1 LKNNKQMKFP
11 LMNTRSIVIIGYC
24 LLVALAMTGIVK
36 IYLEVI
42 KSHGQS
48 QDNSMLKK
56 ELLDLSNTLTTM
68 YQAEGT
74 ASLLAFTD
82 ENENLKQ
89 EYDSLTNR
97 VFDQIDSLRI
107 ISTDPIINSS
117 IDSLSTLLSQ
127 KRKYAVEMFELM
139 ASINKNVVKGFTNRT
154 IISKGDTDK
163 LKYLLAN
170 VTQEKNDTVQTVA
183 EKKGLFRRLR
193 DAVKSNDDTLTQISK
208 SSQTEAKELM
218 IPLLSDTIIDF
229 INQIDKNVKTKNS
242 QITHQLLTRQHEL
255 YTIKEL
261 VGTQINNIMEA
272 MKDREYQANTDTLKE
287 KNEALSRS
295 TMVVA
300 FVGLSALIVV
310 IFFMSWTVQS
320 LNKAQRLQKNIQEA
334 NKHAEKLLASREQ
347 LIYTI
352 THDIKAPISSIIG
365 FIDLLKEE
373 VFSQKQRYFLNNMH
387 LSASHI
393 LDLVRNLLN
402 FHSVEKVQPQLTA
415 VAFSPASLIHNIYES
430 FLPLAQQKELTL
442 DLKSSLEEKKTF
454 LSDPFYI
461 RQIVNNLLSNAIKFT
476 QEKGKIFLVSSLG
489 EQNQWK
495 ISVQDNGQGIDT
507 TDLPKIFDEFVRLR
521 KTEEKEEGTGLGL
534 LISKQLATLLGGI
547 IDVESQKGTGSNFT
561 LTIPLTPVTENP
573 ALQSDKTADVSSGRI
588 LFVDDD
594 RAQLNLVSELMKRE
608 EMPYICCSSAYEVLN
623 LLQEKPVDI
632 IFTDIHIPDM
642 EGFELLKQI
651 RNMDFPQ
658 AANIPIIAL
667 SADCQKTESEVK
679 AAGFSEFLIKPYS
692 VQQLLDIIEKYTSF
706 RRKQDK
712 TYSEKVGTEW
722 QKMMNFVADDTEAAT
737 KIIDSFIEETWKD
750 KELME
755 IAFQKKDNKTIKQIS
770 HKMLSLM
777 RVISAQDVVSI
788 LTDFEKGAIS
798 KEKMTTL
805 FRLLDETIEEV
816 RAKRQVIIKS

>member
-1 LKNNKQMKFP
+1 
-11 LMNTRSIVIIGYC
+11 
-24 LLVALAMTGIVK
+24 VALAMTGIVK

-48 QDNSMLKK
+48 KDNSILKK

-82 ENENLKQ
+82 ENENLKL

-107 ISTDPIINSS
+107 SSTDTVIDNS
-117 IDSLSTLLSQ
+117 IDSLSALLLQ
-127 KRKYAVEMFELM
+127 KRKYASEMFELM
-139 ASINKNVVKGFTNRT
+139 ASINKNVIKGFTKRT
-154 IISKGDTDK
+154 VISRGDTDK

-170 VTQEKNDTVQTVA
+170 VTQEKNDTVHTVA

-193 DAVKSNDDTLTQISK
+193 DAVKSNDDTLTRISK

-242 QITHQLLTRQHEL
+242 QITRQLLTRQHEL

-261 VGTQINNIMEA
+261 AGTQINNIMEA
-272 MKDREYQANTDTLKE
+272 MKDREYQANTDDLKE
-287 KNEALSRS
+287 KNESLSRS

-334 NKHAEKLLASREQ
+334 NKHAETLLASREQ

-365 FIDLLKEE
+365 FLDLMRKEI
-373 VFSQKQRYFLNNMH
+373 FSQKQQYYLNNMH
-387 LSASHI
+387 TSASHI

-402 FHSVEKVQPQLTA
+402 FHSVEKIQPQITA
-415 VAFSPASLIHNIYES
+415 VVAFTPASLINNIYES

-442 DLKSSLEEKKTF
+442 DLKSSLKQTKIF

-461 RQIVNNLLSNAIKFT
+461 RQIVNNLLSNAVKFT
-476 QEKGKIFLVSSLG
+476 QKKGKISIITSLDK
-489 EQNQWK
+489 QNNWK
-495 ISVQDNGQGIDT
+495 ISIRDNGQGIDAD
-507 TDLPKIFDEFVRLR
+507 DLPKIFDEFVRLS

-534 LISKQLATLLGGI
+534 PISKHLATLLGGT
-547 IDVESQKGTGSNFT
+547 IDVESQQGAGSTFT
-561 LTIPLTPVTENP
+561 LNIPLISATEKQD
-573 ALQSDKTADVSSGRI
+573 LQSEKISDVPSGRI

-594 RAQLNLVSELMKRE
+594 RVQLNLVSELMKRE
-608 EMPYICCSSAYEVLN
+608 EFPYICCSSAYEALN
-623 LLQEKPVDI
+623 LLKEHPAVDI

-642 EGFELLKQI
+642 NGFELAKRI
-651 RNMDFPQ
+651 RKIDFPQ
-658 AANIPIIAL
+658 VAKVPIVAL
-667 SADCQKTESEVK
+667 SADCHEAGSDARTAEFNEILLKPFSVK
-679 AAGFSEFLIKPYS
+679 
-692 VQQLLDIIEKYTSF
+692 QLLDVIEKYTSF
-706 RRKQDK
+706 KRKQEES
-712 TYSEKVGTEW
+712 YQEESESEW
-722 QKMMNFVADDTEAAT
+722 QKMMNFVENDTEAAT
-737 KIIDSFIEETWKD
+737 KIVDSFIEETLRD

-755 IAFQKKDNKTIKQIS
+755 SAFQNKDNKTIKQIS

-777 RVISAQDVVSI
+777 RMISAQDVVSI
-788 LTDFEKGAIS
+788 LTDFENGAIS
-798 KEKMTTL
+798 KEKKITL

-816 RAKRQVIIKS
+816 RAKRQVIVES